1 MWHGQDGGIGV
12 SYDGGETWEA
22 VYNIPVGQFYQV
34 HADNRQPFYY
44 VMGGLQD
51 NGSWTGPSGTRE
63 PAGIMNDD
71 WRMVS
76 FGDGFY
82 VINHPDNP
90 ELYLSESQGGD
101 IVWTDF
107 RTREQQQVN
116 PWGRGSGGGPAAGQ
130 KFRWN
135 WNAPIVLSPHEKS
148 TVYFGGNVL
157 FKSPDFGKTW
167 EQISPDLTT
176 NDPEKLKDAGGPIA
190 IENTTAEYHCTIITV
205 AESPIQKGQIWVGTD
220 DGNLQVTTDGGKNW
234 TNLAKNVSGLA
245 ANSPVSHVEPSRV
258 NANTAY
264 VAFERHMFDDFR
276 PYIFKTTD
284 GGKTWT
290 SISGNLPA
298 KAYVQIVREDPKN
311 TNLLYAGT
319 EIGLF
324 ASYDGGR
331 NWIPLNLKNLP
342 NVSVHDILVHPRE
355 NDLILATHGRSLWIF
370 DDATVIQ
377 QMTQQILDSSA
388 HLFSVRPGMRFT
400 SRFTRYGIGDKVFTG
415 PNPAAGA
422 VITYYL
428 KDKLDEKADFKVQ
441 VFDRDGKLVQDLER
455 PSREKG
461 LNRITWNLRLGG
473 PEVRRP
479 PTPEQIAFGGGSRG
493 PQVLPGTYTVK
504 MTVGGKVFEQPV
516 EVRLDPGV
524 STPLSE
530 LQETLDM
537 QIKLRDMQNTMNL
550 SLRFLDS
557 VKEQLKQAQTTMK
570 GLTKEP
576 DKDLMKALEDYL
588 KEVDALQDKLTA
600 RDDGLG
606 FAGRSGVADDI
617 GQLYFSLDT
626 NFGPTRGQRDYF
638 GEIQPAYRTRMG
650 DVNKFLRETLPQ
662 WNDKL
667 RAWNAPTLTTR
678 KPFDF

>member
-1 MWHGQDGGIGV
+1 
-12 SYDGGETWEA
+12 
-22 VYNIPVGQFYQV
+22 
-34 HADNRQPFYY
+34 
-44 VMGGLQD
+44 
-51 NGSWTGPSGTRE
+51 
-63 PAGIMNDD
+63 
-71 WRMVS
+71 
-76 FGDGFY
+76 
-82 VINHPDNP
+82 
-90 ELYLSESQGGD
+90 
-101 IVWTDF
+101 
-107 RTREQQQVN
+107 
-116 PWGRGSGGGPAAGQ
+116 
-130 KFRWN
+130 
-135 WNAPIVLSPHEKS
+135 
-148 TVYFGGNVL
+148 
-157 FKSPDFGKTW
+157 
-167 EQISPDLTT
+167 
-176 NDPEKLKDAGGPIA
+176 
-190 IENTTAEYHCTIITV
+190 
-205 AESPIQKGQIWVGTD
+205 
-220 DGNLQVTTDGGKNW
+220 
-234 TNLAKNVSGLA
+234 
-245 ANSPVSHVEPSRV
+245 
-258 NANTAY
+258 
-264 VAFERHMFDDFR
+264 MFDDFR

-284 GGKTWT
+284 GGKTWS

-298 KAYVQIVREDPKN
+298 KAYVQIIREDPKN

-370 DDATVIQ
+370 DDASVIQ
-377 QMTQQILDSSA
+377 QMTPQILDSSA
-388 HLFSVRPGMRFT
+388 HLFSVRPGMRFA

-461 LNRITWNLRLGG
+461 LNRTTWNLRLGG

-524 STPLSE
+524 TTPVSE

-537 QIKLRDMQNTMNL
+537 QIKLRDMQNVMNL

-570 GLTKEP
+570 GLAKEP
-576 DKDLMKALEDYL
+576 DKDLMKALEDYI

-606 FAGRSGVADDI
+606 FAGRSSVADDI

-662 WNDKL
+662 WNEKL
-667 RAWNAPTLTTR
+667 RGWNAPTLTTR
-678 KPFDF
+678 KPFDL